1 MKVIKYYEYFPEKEK
16 KEKKREK
23 EFFMEKFKTYND
35 FSKEFKDKKEEIRKY
50 YIKVLNGEIKERKI
64 SESKNIKL
72 KNNANLKR
80 KKINIPINYVTT
92 TMQSQQHTDNPFLP
106 EEEEGDL
113 SFQTSGNFNYL
124 VINVFARHQA
134 AARSAEE
141 VHGSSAFYREPYVVD
156 HLAHIELYGQKRRC
170 RMRQFVELL

>member
-1 MKVIKYYEYFPEKEK
+1 MKVIEYYEYFPEKEK

-113 SFQTSGNFNYL
+113 SFQTSGSWFW
-124 VINVFARHQA
+124 Q
-134 AARSAEE
+134 
-141 VHGSSAFYREPYVVD
+141 
-156 HLAHIELYGQKRRC
+156 
-170 RMRQFVELL
+170 

>member
-16 KEKKREK
+16 KEKKEEK
-23 EFFMEKFKTYND
+23 EVCMEEFMTYND

-80 KKINIPINYVTT
+80 KKINTPINNVIT
-92 TMQSQQHTDNPFLP
+92 TMQSILIDSPFLP
-106 EEEEGDL
+106 EEQEGDL
-113 SFQTSGNFNYL
+113 LFQTSGSWFW
-124 VINVFARHQA
+124 Q
-134 AARSAEE
+134 
-141 VHGSSAFYREPYVVD
+141 
-156 HLAHIELYGQKRRC
+156 
-170 RMRQFVELL
+170 